1 MATSILGS
9 VYVLL
14 PNLSIA
20 PLLPHRGREQ
30 NFKILSL
37 RCQGKKM
44 QHTHPKTLQDL
55 EFPTVLQQL
64 SDRCTTDLGK
74 AVALEIEPLG
84 DEGELIELL
93 GRTSE
98 YLASFDN
105 GNRIPNH
112 YFDQIKIGRA
122 SCRERVWCW
131 VVGGRLK

>member
-1 MATSILGS
+1 AEDVIRHFHVTG
-9 VYVLL
+9 VQTCAL
-14 PNLSIA
+14 PI
-20 PLLPHRGREQ
+20 
-30 NFKILSL
+30 
-37 RCQGKKM
+37 
-44 QHTHPKTLQDL
+44 L